1 LEGSHSSIGAPAPRT
16 QSAGGR
22 RAPIGRAGAPGFTLV
37 EMMIVVAVLAI
48 IAAMAMP
55 SFSSFV
61 GKSGSLGIESD
72 FVNAM
77 SFARSEA
84 MRRGVPVAVTA
95 GAPVSGNAFGQGWT
109 VWVDTNANG
118 AFDTGEPVIRRHAAY
133 AAGISLGD
141 GTVTQVYFNQQGYL
155 SGGPF
160 QFKACSASAA
170 GPTGYQI
177 TALSGGVFDVQES
190 VSCP

>member
-1 LEGSHSSIGAPAPRT
+1 LERSRSNIGATAP
-16 QSAGGR
+16 QCAGGR
-22 RAPIGRAGAPGFTLV
+22 RAPVAKRRAFGFTLV
-37 EMMIVVAVLAI
+37 EAMVVVAVLAI

-95 GAPVSGNAFGQGWT
+95 AASAAGNAFGQGWT
-109 VWVDTNANG
+109 VWVDSNANG
-118 AFDTGEPVIRRHAAY
+118 TYDSGEPVLRQHAAY
-133 AAGISLGD
+133 PAGISLGD

-155 SGGPF
+155 TGGPY

-177 TALSGGVFDVQES
+177 TALSGGVFDVRES
-190 VSCP
+190 VTCP